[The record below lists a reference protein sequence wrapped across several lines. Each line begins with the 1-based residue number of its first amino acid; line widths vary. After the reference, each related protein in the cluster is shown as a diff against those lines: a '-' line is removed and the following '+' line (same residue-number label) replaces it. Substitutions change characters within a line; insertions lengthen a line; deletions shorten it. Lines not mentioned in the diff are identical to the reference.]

1 LAAAHWQ
8 IEAMKVIAVANFRE
22 RDNGLMFYDTAR
34 KLVNGLTR
42 AGCNVYGFSDREIA
56 RSSAPLDGLLR
67 GIGRRRM
74 NRRLL
79 ETVEQV
85 EPALL
90 LLCHADTLDRATLE
104 AIRAR
109 PNRPRIALRNVDPLF
124 IAKNIENI
132 NRYADLC
139 DAIFVTTAGPALQQ
153 FSRPGNVVSFMP
165 NPCDASIEDGRSDE
179 NPAPAFD
186 LFFAT
191 RYQRF
196 SERLEFC
203 EELRRRLPQ
212 VRFDFRGFDGR
223 PAIFG
228 SEYGHALAACRMGL
242 NLDKATGWE
251 LYSSARMAQY
261 MGNGLL
267 TLIERSSQFERF
279 FEDGAEAVFYDGIDD
294 LSEKIARYKA
304 DDALARQVAAAGRVK
319 YHALFD
325 CTRIARYIVEVTLGG
340 RPTDYPW
347 PTTLW

>member
-1 LAAAHWQ
+1 
-8 IEAMKVIAVANFRE
+8 MKVIAVANFRE

-56 RSSAPLDGLLR
+56 RSSAPLDGLFR
-67 GIGRRRM
+67 GIGRKRM

-79 ETVEQV
+79 ETVDRM
-85 EPALL
+85 EPELI
-90 LLCHADTLDRATLE
+90 LLCHADTLERETLE

-109 PNRPRIALRNVDPLF
+109 PNRPRIAMRNVDPLF
-124 IAKNIENI
+124 IEKNIENI

-139 DAIFVTTAGPALQQ
+139 DAIFITTAGPALQQ
-153 FSRPGNVVSFMP
+153 FARPGTVVSFMP
-165 NPCDASIEDGRSDE
+165 NPSDPSIESGRSYE
-179 NPAPAFD
+179 NPDPAHD
-186 LFFAT
+186 IFFAT

-196 SERLEFC
+196 SDRLAFC

-212 VRFDFRGFDGR
+212 VRFDFRGFDNR

-228 SEYGHALAACRMGL
+228 SEYGHALAQCRMGL

-267 TLIERSSQFERF
+267 TFIERSSQFERYF
-279 FEDGAEAVFYDGIDD
+279 KDHEEAVFYDGLDD
-294 LSEKIARYKA
+294 LAASIARYKA
-304 DDALARQVAAAGRVK
+304 DDGQARKVAAAGRAK

-325 CTRIARYIVEVTLGG
+325 CTLIARYIIEVTLG
-340 RPTDYPW
+340 RKVSPVAW
-347 PTTLW
+347 PADLY

>member
-1 LAAAHWQ
+1 
-8 IEAMKVIAVANFRE
+8 MKVIAVANFRE

-56 RSSAPLDGLLR
+56 RSSAPLDGLFR
-67 GIGRRRM
+67 GIGRARM

-85 EPALL
+85 EPALI
-90 LLCHADTLDRATLE
+90 LLCHADTLERATLE

-124 IAKNIENI
+124 IEKNVENI

-139 DAIFVTTAGPALQQ
+139 DAIFVTTAGEALKQ

-165 NPCDASIEDGRSDE
+165 NPCDLSIEDGRSDE
-179 NPAPAFD
+179 NPSPAHD
-186 LFFAT
+186 VFFAT

-196 SERLEFC
+196 SERLAFA

-212 VRFDFRGFDGR
+212 VRFDFRGFDGK

-228 SEYGHALAACRMGL
+228 SVYGHALADCRAGL
-242 NLDKATGWE
+242 NLDKATGWQ

-267 TLIERSSQFERF
+267 TYIERSSQFERF
-279 FEDGAEAVFYDGIDD
+279 FADGREAAFYDGLDE
-294 LSEKIARYKA
+294 LAQKIAHYKA
-304 DDALARQVAAAGRVK
+304 DDAEARAVAAAGRAK
-319 YHALFD
+319 YHELFD
-325 CTRIARYIVEVTLGG
+325 CTRIARYIIEVTLGG
-340 RPTDYPW
+340 RPTGYPW
-347 PTTLW
+347 PTDLW